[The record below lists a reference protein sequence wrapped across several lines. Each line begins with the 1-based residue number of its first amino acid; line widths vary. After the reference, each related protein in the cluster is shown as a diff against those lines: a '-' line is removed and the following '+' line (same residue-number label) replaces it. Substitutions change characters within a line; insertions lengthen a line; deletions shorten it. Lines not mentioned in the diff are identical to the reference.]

1 MIYSN
6 WRCPQAI
13 STKAQPPR
21 CGGRMV
27 GHIQFMG
34 LQLRSD
40 PARPT
45 LINTQYSPWNWG
57 KSNPDTL
64 YLSAR
69 IGDADE
75 YRVYGRLGSVAQTTY
90 GVYAGKDDQAQAVKA
105 LSEDLVVDDDGSF
118 EIFFG
123 REKMGT
129 TNWFQLPPGADSF
142 CAYQTYSDWG
152 RPPRGAELCAC
163 AATPCPRRCRTSPAC
178 VASSGRIATRG

>member
-1 MIYSN
+1 VTDRSSDLRRAA
-6 WRCPQAI
+6 WRRFDGLHDDLLELAL
-13 STKAQPPR
+13 SAGNLDEGATAALL
-21 CGGRMV
+21 GRMV

-57 KSNPDTL
+57 NSNPDTL

-90 GVYAGKDDQAQAVKA
+90 GVYTGKDDQAQAVKA
-105 LSEDLVVDDDGSF
+105 LSEDVVVDDDGSF

-123 REKMGT
+123 
-129 TNWFQLPPGADSF
+129 
-142 CAYQTYSDWG
+142 
-152 RPPRGAELCAC
+152 PRKDGNHEVVSAS
-163 AATPCPRRCRTSPAC
+163 TRR
-178 VASSGRIATRG
+178 